1 MMVQSYEK
9 KESKMP
15 QGVTKTYQKV
25 TGLRI
30 NCAPF
35 LYSTCCYRNYLYNR
49 KEAL

>member
-15 QGVTKTYQKV
+15 PGVTKTYQKV

-30 NCAPF
+30 YCAPF
-35 LYSTCCYRNYLYNR
+35 L
-49 KEAL
+49 